1 MTYLAIALGGAL
13 GSVLRYALSTSI
25 DSRWGEGFPWG
36 TLSVNLIGCFLIGI
50 LTFLAG
56 ADGRLWGNPETRQ
69 FLITG
74 VCGGF
79 TTFSTFGLQTLNL
92 MRDGD
97 WLQAAAYVIG
107 SVVLCLIGVW
117 LGHAGAGLLS
127 QNP

>member
-1 MTYLAIALGGAL
+1 MTYLAIAIGGAL
-13 GSVLRYALSTSI
+13 GSVLRYTLSTSI
-25 DSRWGEGFPWG
+25 DSHWGEGFPWG

-50 LTFLAG
+50 LAYLAG
-56 ADGRLWGNPETRQ
+56 TDGRLWGNLETRQ

-79 TTFSTFGLQTLNL
+79 TTFSSFGLQTLNL

-97 WLQAAAYVIG
+97 WMQAAAYVIG
-107 SVVLCLIGVW
+107 SIVLCLIGVW
-117 LGHAGAGLLS
+117 LGHAGAGFLS